1 VIIIFMTKTIE
12 ICCEMKD
19 NLQIV
24 ILVAAFAFAGFRL
37 YQKYIK
43 KDDGKSDVIKK
54 TGSSFSASSKD
65 DDYEPY
71 SKK

>member
-1 VIIIFMTKTIE
+1 MTKSNE
-12 ICCEMKD
+12 ISCEMKD
-19 NLQIV
+19 NLQI
-24 ILVAAFAFAGFRL
+24 ILFVVLFGFAGFRL
-37 YQKYIK
+37 YQKYFK

-54 TGSSFSASSKD
+54 PGSSFSASSKD

>member
-1 VIIIFMTKTIE
+1 MNTTEVIIFSAAMAF
-12 ICCEMKD
+12 
-19 NLQIV
+19 
-24 ILVAAFAFAGFRL
+24 LVFRL

-43 KDDGKSDVIKK
+43 KGKGKQETGTDHLS
-54 TGSSFSASSKD
+54 GSSFSASSKD

>member
-1 VIIIFMTKTIE
+1 MNKVE
-12 ICCEMKD
+12 I
-19 NLQIV
+19 LAFS
-24 ILVAAFAFAGFRL
+24 AAFGILAIRL

-43 KDDGKSDVIKK
+43 KDSGKS
-54 TGSSFSASSKD
+54 GSPTNMSSGSKFISSSKD

>member
-1 VIIIFMTKTIE
+1 MDKTQIIIISVAMA
-12 ICCEMKD
+12 
-19 NLQIV
+19 
-24 ILVAAFAFAGFRL
+24 ILAIRI

-43 KDDGKSDVIKK
+43 KSNGKSETESVP
-54 TGSSFSASSKD
+54 SSVSGFSTSNKD